1 MYAPVLLPQAPA
13 PLPEVLAAE
22 RRLLDAEGPYH
33 VEGQYFASLGD
44 AETARRIVAER
55 LVREAA
61 RRGSIRRERWT
72 ARCNA
77 QEPPPRPTAATW
89 LAPRERQQVG
99 AAGGAALALTHCDS
113 LAAVAQECVTGRA
126 DAVLVSVA
134 RLTPAELPALARL
147 VRGFPGTP
155 VVGIVGAATEAEV
168 VAGSLL
174 VGRAGVQTVLDCR
187 SRDGWTALRTTF
199 EPRRLPDA
207 FLRACVA
214 CVLADLRDGTAS
226 EASLNPT
233 PEQAD
238 TANPCPDGLVRF
250 FVAAFAPDVNGAK
263 VLAARLGVLPSTLM
277 SRFFRAGL
285 PSPKRYVALAR
296 LVWAARLGE
305 APGLSLSSIANQL
318 DASSPQS
325 FHRTV
330 RTLTGR
336 SASEFRRT
344 ATGATMFAQYRATLI
359 APYRDTLR
367 TFDPLAVQSRVGIQ
381 RQQESGAIGRADQ

>member
-13 PLPEVLAAE
+13 PSPEVLATE

-55 LVREAA
+55 LVREA
-61 RRGSIRRERWT
+61 SRRERW
-72 ARCNA
+72 AAKCNA
-77 QEPPPRPTAATW
+77 EGPLPPPSAATW

-99 AAGGAALALTHCDS
+99 AAGGDALTLTHCDS
-113 LAAVAQECVTGRA
+113 LAAVAQECMTGRA

-134 RLTPAELPALARL
+134 RLTPDDLPALARL
-147 VRGFPGTP
+147 VRGFPGMP
-155 VVGIVGAATEAEV
+155 VVGLICAATEAEA

-174 VGRAGVQTVLDCR
+174 VGRAGVQTVVDCR
-187 SRDGWTALRTTF
+187 CRDGWMALRATF
-199 EPRRLPDA
+199 APRRLPDS

-214 CVLADLRDGTAS
+214 CILSDLRGGEESAAS
-226 EASLNPT
+226 TEQG
-233 PEQAD
+233 PEQGGEEH
-238 TANPCPDGLVRF
+238 PCPDGLVRF
-250 FVAAFAPDVNGAK
+250 FVGAFSPDVTGAK
-263 VLAARLGVLPSTLM
+263 VLAARLNVLPSTLM
-277 SRFFRAGL
+277 SRFYRAGL

-305 APGLSLSSIANQL
+305 APALSLSHIANQL
-318 DASSPQS
+318 DTSSPQS

-336 SASEFRRT
+336 PASEFRRT
-344 ATGATMFAQYRATLI
+344 MTGATMFASYRATLV
-359 APYRDTLR
+359 APYGDTLR
-367 TFDPLAVQSRVGIQ
+367 IFDPLAVEGRALAP
-381 RQQESGAIGRADQ
+381 RQQDGRRGGRADQ

>member
-13 PLPEVLAAE
+13 PAPEVLATE
-22 RRLLDAEGPYH
+22 QRLLDAEGPYH
-33 VEGQYFASLGD
+33 VEGQYFANLGD
-44 AETARRIVAER
+44 AQTARRIVAER
-55 LVREAA
+55 LVREAT
-61 RRGSIRRERWT
+61 RRERW
-72 ARCNA
+72 AAKCNA
-77 QEPPPRPTAATW
+77 EGPLPRPSAATW

-99 AAGGAALALTHCDS
+99 AAGGDALTLTHCDS
-113 LAAVAQECVTGRA
+113 LAAVAQECTTGRA

-134 RLTPAELPALARL
+134 RLTPADLPVLARL
-147 VRGFPGTP
+147 VRGFPGMP
-155 VVGIVGAATEAEV
+155 VVGLICAATEAEA

-174 VGRAGVQTVLDCR
+174 VGRAGVSTVVDCR
-187 SRDGWTALRTTF
+187 SRDGWMALRATF
-199 EPRRLPDA
+199 APRRLPDS

-214 CVLADLRDGTAS
+214 CILSDLRTGDAS
-226 EASLNPT
+226 AETSDKAAGQGSE
-233 PEQAD
+233 EQ
-238 TANPCPDGLVRF
+238 PCPDGLVRF
-250 FVAAFAPDVNGAK
+250 FVGAFSPDVSGAK
-263 VLAARLGVLPSTLM
+263 VLATRLNVLPSTLM
-277 SRFFRAGL
+277 SRFYRAGL

-305 APGLSLSSIANQL
+305 APGLSLSNIANQL

-344 ATGATMFAQYRATLI
+344 ATGASMFGQYRATLV

-367 TFDPLAVQSRVGIQ
+367 TFDPLAVEGQAMPPRQQDGRRVG
-381 RQQESGAIGRADQ
+381 RAQ